1 MQSILYRETKYEG
14 EDDLMKKPI
23 KTIAKLILAFAVV
36 VLVAGCSG
44 EEAGSYTAGSY
55 EGTGEGYGGTITAT
69 VTVTEDKITEVTA
82 DIPDETEPIAQPA
95 VDEITEAVIENQGI
109 ADVEVVSGA
118 TASSEGLIEAIEE
131 ALQQAEAAE

>member
-1 MQSILYRETKYEG
+1 
-14 EDDLMKKPI
+14 MKKQM

-44 EEAGSYTAGSY
+44 QEEAKFTAGSY
-55 EGTGEGYGGTITAT
+55 EGTGEGYGGTVTAT
-69 VTVTEDKITEVTA
+69 VTVTETEITEVTA
-82 DIPDETEPIAQPA
+82 DIPEETEPIAQPA

-118 TASSEGLIEAIEE
+118 TASSEGLIEAITA
-131 ALQQAEAAE
+131 ALEQAEATE